1 MGTMKIVHE
10 AKRAGFKI
18 VSYESYCG
26 GLPVA
31 EHADNPLGYK
41 FSWNPGAAI
50 KASRNTA
57 TFMKDGKRVVATP
70 LKLAEQQDDFSVSM
84 KLETYP
90 NRDSTVFMDRFGM
103 TDCHTFIRGT
113 LRFSGFSYIIA
124 AFHDIGITS
133 DDKVPSHISNLR
145 DFLDSRL

>member
-1 MGTMKIVHE
+1 
-10 AKRAGFKI
+10 
-18 VSYESYCG
+18 
-26 GLPVA
+26 
-31 EHADNPLGYK
+31 
-41 FSWNPGAAI
+41 
-50 KASRNTA
+50 
-57 TFMKDGKRVVATP
+57 MKDGKRVVATP

-145 DFLDSRL
+145 DFLDSRLQGVQGMRSSTIDKFT